1 LIEEKWNHRWTQIN
15 TDKAMEKDKS
25 GLLKSLF
32 ETSNSA
38 DEINKITEIII
49 GCAYKVGNALGCGF
63 LEKVYENSLAY
74 EIRKS
79 GLMVKQQEAIKVFYD
94 GFEVGF
100 YEADLWVENK
110 VLVELKAVKNL
121 DDIHKAQCL
130 NYLKATGQKICLLIN
145 FGNPRVE
152 VKRIAL

>member
-1 LIEEKWNHRWTQIN
+1 MN
-15 TDKAMEKDKS
+15 TDEEMEKDKS
-25 GLLKSLF
+25 DLLKSLF
-32 ETSNSA
+32 DKSDSVE
-38 DEINKITEIII
+38 EINKITETII
-49 GCAYKVGNALGCGF
+49 GRAYKVGNALGCGF
-63 LEKVYENSLAY
+63 LEKVYENALAY

-100 YEADLWVENK
+100 YEADLLVESK
-110 VLVELKAVKNL
+110 VLIELKAVKNL
-121 DDIHKAQCL
+121 DDVHKAQCL
-130 NYLKATGQKICLLIN
+130 NYLKATGLKICLLIN